1 MKVVGVAT
9 SDSRAYYSILSR
21 LKETNLRFVSLTPS
35 QVVNEVP
42 EPIITTK
49 SELGLFSVVS
59 IPIED
64 LDENPLVMEGQII
77 SKTLSES
84 KRAILIGVDP
94 GLRIGVVV
102 FYGGSGLGS
111 FTVNSIDSLQSKI
124 VSLVHNIPN
133 SDVVIKVGDGAPKLS
148 RRIVRAIVEQ
158 LPQAKVEVVD
168 ERGTT
173 INKPKSRGLTKDRAR
188 CGEDSLSQGHQLQAE
203 IQLNRK
209 IPHYLLDFLVFE
221 VTFVQILL

>member
-35 QVVNEVP
+35 QAANEVP

-49 SELGLFSVVS
+49 NELGLFNVVS

-64 LDENPLVMEGQII
+64 LDENPLIMEGQIL

-84 KRAILIGVDP
+84 KRVILIGVDP
-94 GLRIGVVV
+94 GLRTGVVV

-111 FTVNSIDSLQSKI
+111 FTVNSVDSLQWKV
-124 VSLVHNIPN
+124 VSLVRSIPHA
-133 SDVVIKVGDGAPKLS
+133 DVVIKVGDGAPKLS
-148 RRIVRAIVEQ
+148 KRIIGVLTDQ
-158 LPQAKVEVVD
+158 LPEARVEVVD

-173 INKPKSRGLTKDRAR
+173 IKRPKSRGLSKDQRA
-188 CGEDSLSQGHQLQAE
+188 AE
-203 IQLNRK
+203 RIAFRRGNNSKRNSN
-209 IPHYLLDFLVFE
+209 
-221 VTFVQILL
+221 

>member
-35 QVVNEVP
+35 QAVKEVP

-148 RRIVRAIVEQ
+148 RRIVRAMVEQ

-173 INKPKSRGLTKDRAR
+173 INKLKSRGLTKDQRA
-188 CGEDSLSQGHQLQAE
+188 AE
-203 IQLNRK
+203 RIAFRK
-209 IPHYLLDFLVFE
+209 GTSFR
-221 VTFVQILL
+221 QKSN

>member
-1 MKVVGVAT
+1 MKVVSVAT

-35 QVVNEVP
+35 QAADEVP
-42 EPIITTK
+42 EPVITTK

-64 LDENPLVMEGQII
+64 LDENPLIMEGQIL

-84 KRAILIGVDP
+84 KRVILIGVDP
-94 GLRIGVVV
+94 GSRIGVVV

-111 FTVNSIDSLQSKI
+111 FTVNSVDSLQWRI
-124 VSLVHNIPN
+124 VSVVRNIPH
-133 SDVVIKVGDGAPKLS
+133 VRAIIKVGDGAPRLS
-148 RRIVRAIVEQ
+148 KTIIRTMTEQ
-158 LPQAKVEVVD
+158 LPEATVEIVD

-173 INKPKSRGLTKDRAR
+173 ISKLKSRGLTKDQGAAEKIAFRK
-188 CGEDSLSQGHQLQAE
+188 GTDFKKLSPA
-203 IQLNRK
+203 K
-209 IPHYLLDFLVFE
+209 
-221 VTFVQILL
+221 

>member
-35 QVVNEVP
+35 QAANEVP

-49 SELGLFSVVS
+49 NELGLFNVVS

-64 LDENPLVMEGQII
+64 LDENPLIMEGQIL
-77 SKTLSES
+77 SKILSES
-84 KRAILIGVDP
+84 KRVILIGVDP
-94 GLRIGVVV
+94 GLRTGVVV

-111 FTVNSIDSLQSKI
+111 FTVNSVDSLQWKV
-124 VSLVHNIPN
+124 VSLVRSIPHA
-133 SDVVIKVGDGAPKLS
+133 DVVIKVGDGAPKLS
-148 RRIVRAIVEQ
+148 KRIIKVLNDQ
-158 LPQAKVEVVD
+158 LPEARVEVVD

-173 INKPKSRGLTKDRAR
+173 IKRPKSRGLSKDQRA
-188 CGEDSLSQGHQLQAE
+188 AE
-203 IQLNRK
+203 RIAFRK
-209 IPHYLLDFLVFE
+209 GNNSKRNSN
-221 VTFVQILL
+221 

>member
-173 INKPKSRGLTKDRAR
+173 INKPKSRGLTKDQRA
-188 CGEDSLSQGHQLQAE
+188 AE
-203 IQLNRK
+203 RIAFRK
-209 IPHYLLDFLVFE
+209 GTSFR
-221 VTFVQILL
+221 QKSN

>member
-35 QVVNEVP
+35 QAANEVP

-49 SELGLFSVVS
+49 NELGLFNVVS

-64 LDENPLVMEGQII
+64 LDENPLIMEGQIL

-84 KRAILIGVDP
+84 KRVILIGVDP
-94 GLRIGVVV
+94 GFRTGVVV

-111 FTVNSIDSLQSKI
+111 FTVTSVDSLQWKV
-124 VSLVHNIPN
+124 VSLVHSIPHA
-133 SDVVIKVGDGAPKLS
+133 DVVIKVGDGAPKLS
-148 RRIVRAIVEQ
+148 KRIIRVLTDE
-158 LPQAKVEVVD
+158 LPEARVEVVD

-173 INKPKSRGLTKDRAR
+173 IKRPKSRGLSKDQRA
-188 CGEDSLSQGHQLQAE
+188 AE
-203 IQLNRK
+203 RIAFRK
-209 IPHYLLDFLVFE
+209 GNNSKRNSN
-221 VTFVQILL
+221 

>member
-35 QVVNEVP
+35 QATNEVP

-49 SELGLFSVVS
+49 NELGLFNVVS

-64 LDENPLVMEGQII
+64 LDENPMIMEGQIL
-77 SKTLSES
+77 SKTLIES
-84 KRAILIGVDP
+84 KRVILIGVDP

-111 FTVNSIDSLQSKI
+111 FTVNSIDSLQWKV
-124 VSLVHNIPN
+124 VSVVRNIPHAE
-133 SDVVIKVGDGAPKLS
+133 VIIKVGDGAPKLS
-148 RRIVRAIVEQ
+148 RKIVRAMTEY
-158 LPQAKVEVVD
+158 LPEARVEVVD

-173 INKPKSRGLTKDRAR
+173 INKLKSKGLTKDQRA
-188 CGEDSLSQGHQLQAE
+188 AE
-203 IQLNRK
+203 RIALRK
-209 IPHYLLDFLVFE
+209 GTYSRKYSS
-221 VTFVQILL
+221 

>member
-35 QVVNEVP
+35 QAANEVP

-49 SELGLFSVVS
+49 NELGLFNVVS

-64 LDENPLVMEGQII
+64 LDENPLIMEGQIL

-84 KRAILIGVDP
+84 KRVILIGVDP
-94 GLRIGVVV
+94 GLRTGVVV

-111 FTVNSIDSLQSKI
+111 FTVNSVDSLQWKV
-124 VSLVHNIPN
+124 VSLVRSIPHA
-133 SDVVIKVGDGAPKLS
+133 DVVIKVGDGAPKLS
-148 RRIVRAIVEQ
+148 KRIIKVLNDQ
-158 LPQAKVEVVD
+158 LPEARVEVVD

-173 INKPKSRGLTKDRAR
+173 IKRPKSRGLSKDQRA
-188 CGEDSLSQGHQLQAE
+188 AE
-203 IQLNRK
+203 RIAFRK
-209 IPHYLLDFLVFE
+209 GNNSKRNSN
-221 VTFVQILL
+221 